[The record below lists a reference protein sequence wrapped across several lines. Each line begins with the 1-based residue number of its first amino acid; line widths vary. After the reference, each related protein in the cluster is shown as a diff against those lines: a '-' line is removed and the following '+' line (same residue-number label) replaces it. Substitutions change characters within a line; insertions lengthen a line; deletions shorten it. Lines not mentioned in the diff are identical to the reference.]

1 MAEHPRSLETVPGL
15 ALTAPCHEKPRRAEQ
30 TGTVIKFLA
39 VLERRGRGK
48 GGLAWLGR
56 AASPSSGRARAQALK
71 PPPQRWLDLGGAQQG
86 HLESGADYVGGRALG
101 PGAVALIISSA
112 YVSYGPASCN
122 ICLTISP
129 ETALFRTK
137 NEKH

>member
-56 AASPSSGRARAQALK
+56 AASPSSGRARARAQALK

-112 YVSYGPASCN
+112 YVSYGPRLLQYLLNNQPRNS
-122 ICLTISP
+122 IVQD
-129 ETALFRTK
+129 K
-137 NEKH
+137 K

>member
-56 AASPSSGRARAQALK
+56 AASPSSGRARAQTLK

-112 YVSYGPASCN
+112 YVSYGARLLQYLLNNQPRNS
-122 ICLTISP
+122 IVQD
-129 ETALFRTK
+129 K
-137 NEKH
+137 K

>member
-112 YVSYGPASCN
+112 YVSYGARLLQYLLNNQPRNS
-122 ICLTISP
+122 IVQD
-129 ETALFRTK
+129 K
-137 NEKH
+137 K

>member
-86 HLESGADYVGGRALG
+86 HLESRADYVGGRALG

-112 YVSYGPASCN
+112 YVSNGARLLQYLLNNQPRNS
-122 ICLTISP
+122 IVQD
-129 ETALFRTK
+129 K
-137 NEKH
+137 K